1 MKILVTGGAGF
12 IGTNCMIY
20 FKGKGHEIIN
30 VDKLG
35 TGSVKKNLNVVE
47 NRFFKIDISK
57 RFSEDILEGVDLIVN
72 FASESHVD
80 RSIKD
85 PLFFYKNNTGLIMNI
100 LEAMRKY
107 SGDIRMVHIS
117 TDEVYGDIL
126 EGSFSE
132 DATLRPSNPYSASKV
147 SQDAFVLA
155 YSRTYGL
162 NISITRCTNNYGP
175 YQLPEKLIPK
185 TIIRSLKNMKIPIYG
200 NGEQVRDWLYVE
212 DHCKAIEIVSKLG
225 KKGEIYNVSA
235 GNERKNIEVVKN
247 ILRLMKKPEDLIEFV
262 EDRPGHDVR
271 YSLDSTKLRNLGWKP
286 ETSFEEGLERTVKWY
301 IENKSWWKNLVKYI

>member
-1 MKILVTGGAGF
+1 MRILVTGGAGF

-35 TGSVKKNLNVVE
+35 TGSVKKNLKVVE

-57 RFSEDILEGVDLIVN
+57 RFPADILEGVDLVVN

-100 LEAMRKY
+100 LEALRKY
-107 SGDIRMVHIS
+107 SGNIRMVHIS

-185 TIIRSLKNMKIPIYG
+185 TIIRSLKDMKIPVYG

-212 DHCKAIEIVSKLG
+212 DHCKAIEIVSKFG

-235 GNERKNIEVVKN
+235 GNERKNIEVVKK
-247 ILRLMKKPEDLIEFV
+247 ILRIMNKPEDLIEFV

-286 ETSFEEGLERTVKWY
+286 ETSFEEGLEKTVKWY
-301 IENKSWWKNLVKYI
+301 IENKSWWKNLVRYV